1 MKIDFTNNNSVKD
14 FFLKLITLETAEEI
28 KLVLKEYDLWDD
40 KKYWRYYGDNNNNN
54 TTIGNQ
60 SSNPIKSIVEKITNS
75 YDSRLMLECRKMG
88 IDPKDNQKAPGSI
101 KEAIERFFYN
111 NKNSKFKD
119 FISLQDE
126 TAVFATGK
134 TDKPTISVIDKGE
147 GQTPTGLPNTILSLG
162 RDNKMGVRFVQ
173 GTHNAGGSGYLN
185 FCKDGISFIVTRR
198 EQSLVQKS
206 KDTTDDE
213 WCFTVTRK
221 ESAKENNMKE
231 PYYTFLA
238 PSEKNMTNDKMG
250 VLSFK
255 SESLKLWPVRVNQYQ
270 KDIDHGTMIK
280 MIEYELKS
288 PSSIVVDFM
297 YHTEIMMPDAM
308 MPCRLHECRDYYKR
322 NIGEK
327 NYREQTTTLQGFIYR
342 NTKENIKAL
351 EEGFPII
358 KHMNFSGYKLKVYIF
373 AFKYDLEEEKPLADR
388 RRMNNE
394 GVVFVLGGQHYSDL
408 PTSFFTRKAVNLPRI
423 KDDLIIVV
431 DCTGIDGDLKNEIF
445 KTDKSTMFNRKRSEE
460 LTNALIDCIKI
471 NELEALQNKRKD
483 QLIDKKLGDEKPL
496 EETLAKI
503 IKKNPSLAAL
513 FKIGPRLSNPFN
525 TKETGEENTKK
536 KQLNFYPTYFNWKKK
551 IEKDQ
556 TYIRDG
562 NINKQLRFDIITD
575 AEDDY
580 FIREKDVGN
589 LEVKLSVK
597 DENDLYIKISP
608 DEINYNQ
615 YLKNGDFLLSLKI
628 PHDIKVGNKIRA
640 EFLFSDSSTKKPFI
654 LLSEINIVEASEK
667 TAHEKDKNKKN
678 KSKDK
683 GNKKNPTG
691 FTLPEARWI
700 ERKDWQKYKFNDYSA
715 LHAEFNGISKLGGK
729 EVEDWEFYINKDNIH
744 LLNELKA
751 SNKLD
756 PKIIQERYRLALVF
770 MALSIIEF
778 KQKLE
783 KEQKIEIDRTKVSEE
798 IRELTSSISSVILP
812 IVEHLGGI
820 TEDIYDVES

>member
-1 MKIDFTNNNSVKD
+1 MKIDFENNNSIKN
-14 FFLKLITLETAEEI
+14 FFLKIITLETSEQI
-28 KLVLKEYDLWDD
+28 KNFLNECNLWND

-88 IDPKDNQKAPGSI
+88 IEPKDKQKAPGSI
-101 KEAIERFFYN
+101 KEALDRFFYKN
-111 NKNSKFKD
+111 ENSKFRD
-119 FISLQDE
+119 FISLEDE
-126 TAVFATGK
+126 TAVFATGR
-134 TDKPTISVIDKGE
+134 TDRPTISVIDKGE
-147 GQTPTGLPNTILSLG
+147 GQTPLGLPNTILSLG
-162 RDNKMGVRFVQ
+162 RDNKMGVHFVQ

-185 FCKDGISFIVTRR
+185 FCKDGISLIVSRR
-198 EQSLVQKS
+198 EQSLIQKS
-206 KDTTDDE
+206 TNTSDDE
-213 WCFTVTRK
+213 WCFTITRK
-221 ESAKENNMKE
+221 ESAKLNNMKE

-238 PSEKNMTNDKMG
+238 PSNKNKDKDKLG

-255 SESLKLWPVRVNQYQ
+255 SENLKLWPVRMNPYQ
-270 KDIDHGTMIK
+270 KELTHGTMIK
-280 MIEYELKS
+280 MIDYELKS
-288 PSSIVVDFM
+288 PSTIVVDFM

-308 MPCRLHECRDYYKR
+308 MPCRLHECRDNYKK

-327 NYREQTTTLQGFIYR
+327 TFREQVTTLQGFIYR

-358 KHMNFSGYKLKVYIF
+358 KHLNFNGYKLKVYIF
-373 AFKYDLEEEKPLADR
+373 AFKYDLDEEKSLADR

-394 GVVFVLGGQHYSDL
+394 GVIFVLGGQHYADFK
-408 PTSFFTRKAVNLPRI
+408 TSFFTRKAVNLPRI

-460 LTNALIDCIKI
+460 LEEALIDCIKI

-525 TKETGEENTKK
+525 TKETGEENSKK
-536 KQLNFYPTYFNWKKK
+536 KQLNFYPTYFKWKKK

-556 TYIRDG
+556 IYYRDG
-562 NINKQLRFDIITD
+562 NINKQLRFDITTD
-575 AEDDY
+575 AEDNY
-580 FIREKDVGN
+580 FIREKDSGIF
-589 LEVKLSVK
+589 EIKLS
-597 DENDLYIKISP
+597 IKNESNIYTEISS
-608 DEINYNQ
+608 DQIVYNQ
-615 YLKNGDFLLSLKI
+615 HLKNGDFLVSLKI
-628 PHDIKVGNKIRA
+628 PQDVQISNKLKA
-640 EFLFSDSSTKKPFI
+640 EFIFSDSNTKKPFI
-654 LLSEINIVEASEK
+654 LLSEINIIQPSEK
-667 TAHEKDKNKKN
+667 IEHDKNNKKIN
-678 KSKDK
+678 KNKDK

-691 FTLPEARWI
+691 FTLPEAHWV
-700 ERKDWQKYKFNDYSA
+700 ERKDWQKYKFGDYSA
-715 LHAEFNGISKLGGK
+715 LYAEYNGINKLGGK

-744 LLNELKA
+744 LLNELKV
-751 SNKLD
+751 NKLD
-756 PKIIQERYRLALVF
+756 PKIVQERYRLSLVF

-778 KQKLE
+778 KQKIE
-783 KEQKIEIDRTKVSEE
+783 KEQKIEIERPKISEE

-820 TEDIYDVES
+820 TEDIYDVET

>member
-1 MKIDFTNNNSVKD
+1 MKIDFTNNNSVKN
-14 FFLKLITLETAEEI
+14 FFLDLISLEKTEEI
-28 KLVLKEYDLWDD
+28 KLILKEYGLWDD

-101 KEAIERFFYN
+101 KEAIDRFFYK
-111 NKNSKFKD
+111 NKDSKFRD
-119 FISLQDE
+119 FISLEDE
-126 TAVFATGK
+126 TAIFATGK
-134 TDKPTISVIDKGE
+134 TDKPTISIIDKGE
-147 GQTPTGLPNTILSLG
+147 GQTPSSLPNTILSLG

-185 FCKDGISFIVTRR
+185 FCKDGISLIVTRR
-198 EQSLVQKS
+198 DQSLVKNS
-206 KDTTDDE
+206 TNSTDDE
-213 WCFTVTRK
+213 WCFTITRK

-238 PSEKNMTNDKMG
+238 PSEKNMVNDKMG

-255 SESLKLWPVRVNQYQ
+255 SESLKLWPVRMNPYQ
-270 KDIDHGTMIK
+270 KDVIHGTMIK

-288 PSSIVVDFM
+288 PSTIVTDFM

-308 MPCRLHECRDYYKR
+308 MPCRLHECRDNYKK

-327 NYREQTTTLQGFIYR
+327 TFREQVTTLQGFIHR
-342 NTKENIKAL
+342 NTKENNKAL

-373 AFKYDLEEEKPLADR
+373 AFKYDLEEEKSLADR

-394 GVVFVLGGQHYSDL
+394 GVIFVLGGQHYSDL

-525 TKETGEENTKK
+525 TKETGEENSKK

-556 TYIRDG
+556 IYLRDG
-562 NINKQLRFDIITD
+562 NINKQLRFDIVTD

-580 FIREKDVGN
+580 FVREKDAGN
-589 LEVKLSVK
+589 LEVKLSIK
-597 DENDLYIKISP
+597 DENNSYIEINS
-608 DEINYNQ
+608 DEITYNQ

-628 PHDIKVGNKIRA
+628 PQDIRVGNKLRA
-640 EFLFSDSSTKKPFI
+640 EFSFSDSNTKKPFN
-654 LLSEINIVEASEK
+654 LSSEINIVEASDK
-667 TAHEKDKNKKN
+667 TDHEKNDKKNKK
-678 KSKDK
+678 KDK

-715 LHAEFNGISKLGGK
+715 LHAEFNGINKLGGK

-744 LLNELKA
+744 LLNELKI

-770 MALSIIEF
+770 MSLSIIEF

-783 KEQKIEIDRTKVSEE
+783 KEQKIEIDRTKVSDE
-798 IRELTSSISSVILP
+798 IRDLTSSISSVILP